1 MKYSKNI
8 LKSMIEFN
16 KQSWLSEIMKS
27 TEIIF
32 PCFDSKIPKI
42 QLEYKDDYYGNR
54 LKKYVEDN
62 IGNIPNLIL
71 LAKLVT

>member
-1 MKYSKNI
+1 
-8 LKSMIEFN
+8 MIEFN
-16 KQSWLSEIMKS
+16 KLSWLFELMKS

-42 QLEYKDDYYGNR
+42 QLEYKDNYIGNR

-62 IGNIPNLIL
+62 IGNIANLIL
-71 LAKLVT
+71 LVEIVA